1 MYCTHIPSSDRTI
14 HLLISFVSFVL
25 SVFLLYLSIYVY
37 VTHVCKK
44 KINENKKR
52 RAGPYQFLHF
62 LIISYDSLLNNFV
75 DGIRSKKKTLKILD
89 KNDVITE

>member
-1 MYCTHIPSSDRTI
+1 MYYTHIPSSDRTI

-44 KINENKKR
+44 KINEIKKGEQVR
-52 RAGPYQFLHF
+52 ICFFIFLPSLTTVC
-62 LIISYDSLLNNFV
+62 LITSLMV
-75 DGIRSKKKTLKILD
+75 YAVKKTLKIWD